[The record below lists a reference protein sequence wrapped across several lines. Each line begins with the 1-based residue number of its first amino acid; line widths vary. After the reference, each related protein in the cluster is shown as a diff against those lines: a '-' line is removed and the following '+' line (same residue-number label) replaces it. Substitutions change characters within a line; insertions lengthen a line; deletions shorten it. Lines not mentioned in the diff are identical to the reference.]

1 MCRLTVLCENS
12 VIACP
17 GLLGEHGFCVL
28 IEAADSCFLFDTGQ
42 GYTLIQNA
50 KVLQKDLKKVSRVFL
65 SHGHFDHT
73 GGLEA
78 LVRLCG
84 QMDVYA
90 HPDVF
95 VKRFAPL
102 KNSKTAAVRP
112 VGIPVDQ
119 ESLTALGARFH
130 FNTGFTEVEE
140 NMYLTG
146 EVPRQTGFEK
156 ADKRLTVMEN
166 GERVQDPFRDDQTL
180 VIRTAK
186 GLAVVLGCAH
196 SGMINT
202 LNHIRAK
209 LPGEK
214 FHMVIGG
221 THMGFLDPAQVEM
234 TIDALQEFSFEK
246 IGVSHCTGLAAAARL
261 KQAFGE
267 RFFFASAGTVI
278 NIE

>member
-17 GLLGEHGFCVL
+17 GLLGEHGFGVL
-28 IEAADSCFLFDTGQ
+28 IEKANAHFLFDTGQ
-42 GYTLIQNA
+42 GYTLMQNA
-50 KVLQKDLKKVSRVFL
+50 KVLDVDLKKVSKVFL

-78 LVRLCG
+78 LLRRCG

-95 VKRFAPL
+95 VERFAPL
-102 KNSKTAAVRP
+102 KKQGTTGVRS

-119 ESLTALGARFH
+119 KTLSALGAIFH
-130 FNTGFTEVEE
+130 FNTDFSEVEK
-140 NMYLTG
+140 NMFLTG
-146 EVPRQTGFEK
+146 EVPRQTEFEK
-156 ADKRLTVMEN
+156 ADKRLTVMKN
-166 GERVQDPFRDDQTL
+166 GEKVQDPFKDDQTL
-180 VIRTAK
+180 VIRTGK
-186 GLAVVLGCAH
+186 GLVVVLGCAH

-202 LNHIRAK
+202 LNHIRSK
-209 LPGEK
+209 LPEEN
-214 FHMVIGG
+214 FYMVIGG

-234 TIDALQEFSFEK
+234 TITALQAFAFEK
-246 IGVSHCTGLAAAARL
+246 IGVSHCTGLPAAARL

-278 NIE
+278 TI